1 MRHAPSPARRQR
13 ALLDRP
19 GIVRSMGAHDVL
31 PAVLME
37 RAGFEVAFLGG
48 FGASA
53 SLCGLP
59 DLNLLGIAEM
69 AQAVRRMARRVSI
82 PVIADGDTGHGE
94 IPHVERCVAEF
105 EGAGAAG
112 ILLED
117 QVFPKRCGHF
127 DGKAVI
133 SADEMVLKL
142 RAALAVRDDDDLVL
156 VARTDAREP
165 EGLDAAI
172 DRINRYCEAGADI
185 AFIEAPLTRDEI
197 ETVARRVPYPKF
209 ANMLSFGKT
218 PLLTA
223 DELEQLGYKFV
234 VAPIESLL
242 VAAKA
247 IERLAKTFLREGTAR
262 DLDDEMFTFAE
273 IKDILGVDRTLARR
287 DELDPR

>member
-1 MRHAPSPARRQR
+1 
-13 ALLDRP
+13 
-19 GIVRSMGAHDVL
+19 MGAHDVL
-31 PAVLME
+31 TAVLME